1 MTKLVGQSTIYGT
14 ILPNSAALARIQ
26 GVSLGSMTREA
37 RHRFRI
43 INYYLTQ
50 THKNISALCRH
61 FSIVRS
67 YFYKWYRR
75 FQKGGIAALEAIPTR
90 PKHVR
95 RATYNT
101 DYVSL
106 IRRLRIDYPMYS
118 AKKLAVII
126 CRDYDLT
133 SNYSSATIGRIIYK
147 FNLFFRRVT
156 ALRKLHSRRAKQAWK
171 LRKPYGLTTERPHHL
186 IEFDMKHIRT
196 NSNTN
201 YAFVAVDVVTKQS
214 VIHVAKRP
222 SSYNAKAAM
231 EKVLATFGTDV
242 MILNDNGSENMCHT
256 YNYLKE
262 QNVTQYFARPHTPK
276 DKPHVE
282 NLIGKLQLECL
293 DEHLYPT
300 SPSELQAVIDHWVN
314 DYHYFRP
321 HQALGYKTPAE
332 FCATMGITIPHLRVS
347 TM

>member
-1 MTKLVGQSTIYGT
+1 MS
-14 ILPNSAALARIQ
+14 
-26 GVSLGSMTREA
+26 
-37 RHRFRI
+37 
-43 INYYLTQ
+43 
-50 THKNISALCRH
+50 
-61 FSIVRS
+61 
-67 YFYKWYRR
+67 
-75 FQKGGIAALEAIPTR
+75 TR
-90 PKHVR
+90 PKRVR
-95 RATYNT
+95 RATYDT
-101 DYVSL
+101 DFVRL
-106 IRRLRIDYPMYS
+106 IRRLRTEYPMYS
-118 AKKLAVII
+118 SKKLAVII
-126 CRDYDLT
+126 TRDYTLR
-133 SNYSSATIGRIIYK
+133 NVFSASTIGRIIRK
-147 FNLFFRRVT
+147 FNLFFRRIT
-156 ALRKLHSRRAKQAWK
+156 TLRKLHARRAQQAWK
-171 LRKPYGLTTERPHHL
+171 HRKPYGLTTTHPRSI

-222 SSYNAKAAM
+222 SSYNARIAM
-231 EKVLATFGTDV
+231 EKVLATYGTDV
-242 MILNDNGSENMCHT
+242 AIINDNGSENMKHT
-256 YNYLKE
+256 YDYLKE

-293 DEHLYPT
+293 DENPHPT
-300 SPSELQAVIDHWVN
+300 LPCELQAIIDHWVN